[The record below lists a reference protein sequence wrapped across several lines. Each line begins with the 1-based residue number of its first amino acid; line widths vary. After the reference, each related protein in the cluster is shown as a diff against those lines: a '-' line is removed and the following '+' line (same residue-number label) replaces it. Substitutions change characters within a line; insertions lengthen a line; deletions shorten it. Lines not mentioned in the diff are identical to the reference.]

1 LISIALN
8 FISISGS
15 PLTPVGCSNQGGP
28 MRLILAAISFLIGLF
43 LIATAITA
51 LLPQNAPEWLTGVA
65 ILISAGLSLYL
76 TNKLVN
82 VRGTR
87 FWSLCR
93 AQESAEH
100 EEDVLSSMEFH
111 ATRVFQVE
119 ELHDEGS
126 NYFLE
131 LRDGSVLFLSGHYFH
146 EHEPLEFDDRIVHQR
161 EFPCTEFVVRR
172 RDDGSVVGIQ
182 CRGRVLEPEVMTPPF
197 PEEDFKNNALPKDGD
212 IIASFTYD
220 EVKAAR
226 LKQQRLS

>member
-1 LISIALN
+1 
-8 FISISGS
+8 
-15 PLTPVGCSNQGGP
+15 
-28 MRLILAAISFLIGLF
+28 MRLVLAAISFLIGLF

-51 LLPQNAPEWLTGVA
+51 LLPQNAPEWLTGIA

-87 FWSLCR
+87 FWSLSR
-93 AQESAEH
+93 APESVEQLEQEGL
-100 EEDVLSSMEFH
+100 LSSTEFR
-111 ATRVFQVE
+111 ATRAFQVE

-131 LRDGSVLFLSGHYFH
+131 LQDGSVLFLSGHYFR
-146 EHEPLEFDDRIVHQR
+146 EHEPLEFDDRTVQQR

-172 RDDGSVVGIQ
+172 RDDGSVVDIQ
-182 CRGRVLEPEVMTPPF
+182 CRGRVLEPEVVTPPF
-197 PEEDFKNNALPKDGD
+197 TEEDFRNNALPKDGD
-212 IIASFTYD
+212 IIESSSYD

-226 LKQQRLS
+226 LKPQRLG